1 MVKSPCVKYCVSLG
15 ENKGPS
21 AVVRQDRHQR
31 GIFPMLKA
39 QAWANSVVFFR
50 GCISQFVLTSWLVV
64 FGKGRRIKK
73 KKNLIRFSEPI
84 GFYIIICIPACLS
97 VCLVISPSVASL

>member
-73 KKNLIRFSEPI
+73 KKNLNTFLRAHRFLH
-84 GFYIIICIPACLS
+84 YHLYTCLPLG
-97 VCLVISPSVASL
+97 VPSYQS